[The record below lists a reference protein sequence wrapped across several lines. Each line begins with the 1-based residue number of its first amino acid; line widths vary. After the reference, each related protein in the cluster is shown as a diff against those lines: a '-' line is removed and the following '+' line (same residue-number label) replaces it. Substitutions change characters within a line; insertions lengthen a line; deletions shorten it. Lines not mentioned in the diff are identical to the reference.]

1 MQVGKFTNTEM
12 CVTLQPKNKSERQNQ
27 KRNATDI
34 LQAIQLL
41 EILLVGNAA

>member
-1 MQVGKFTNTEM
+1 MQLGKFTDTEI

-27 KRNATDI
+27 KRNATAI
-34 LQAIQLL
+34 LQATPLL